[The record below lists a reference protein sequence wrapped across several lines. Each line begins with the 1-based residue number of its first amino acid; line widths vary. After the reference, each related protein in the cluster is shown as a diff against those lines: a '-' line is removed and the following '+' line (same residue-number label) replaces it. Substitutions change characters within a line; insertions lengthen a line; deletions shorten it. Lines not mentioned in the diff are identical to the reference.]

1 MPVNARSP
9 VSIYTLLCSVLNV
22 FHSPVPHRC
31 VARQR
36 QVALRT
42 YLNLHQGLGDNDITL
57 TTSSPAHMQP
67 IIKAFPET
75 VFVLLH
81 SSYPYT
87 RDAGYLTSVYKN
99 VYLDFGEVFPFISA
113 EGQRT
118 VIRQVL
124 ELAPTNKILWSSP
137 SALHPLSTALLT
149 FLQLMRRGGR
159 KGSTLP
165 LPRLARRCTR

>member
-1 MPVNARSP
+1 M
-9 VSIYTLLCSVLNV
+9 
-22 FHSPVPHRC
+22 
-31 VARQR
+31 RQR
-36 QVALRT
+36 LKSSLCDT
-42 YLNLHQGLGDNDITL
+42 HLLQGLGDNDITL

-75 VFVLLH
+75 IFVLLH

-137 SALHPLSTALLT
+137 SALDPLSSTLLT
-149 FLQLMRRGGR
+149 SPQLTRHGGR
-159 KGSTLP
+159 KGSTL
-165 LPRLARRCTR
+165 LLSKLVKQCTR